1 MTKDDIDRSIALAW
15 EWSEQEIRAQTN
27 AFNWLMQAQRGEV
40 PSGNAY
46 QPTKENPVEPTTD
59 KPMGDA

>member
-1 MTKDDIDRSIALAW
+1 MNKSDIDRSIALGLD
-15 EWSEQEIRAQTN
+15 WSVQEFAAYMN
-27 AFNWLMQAQRGEV
+27 AANWLAQSSRGEV

-46 QPTKENPVEPTTD
+46 QPTKENTVEPTTD